1 MLIVLNHKMNRT
13 LEEIKEYEFI
23 LRDYDVVVM
32 PETPFMG
39 LFTSGKY
46 TLGSQCLSEYNAPGG
61 ISASALTTLNVKYVL
76 VGHYERR
83 NINRETDDAISKKI
97 TATINNNMM
106 PILCIGNNVNE
117 DIITLKKQIDKSFN
131 NPSIDLSKII
141 IAYEPISSIGT
152 NQLLDPLKIKEKIIL
167 IKEYLKI
174 KYNLDTKV
182 LYGGS
187 INSKN
192 VKSLKDL
199 NVLDGIIVGTASL
212 DIKEVINIYNKI
224 YKSS

>member
-83 NINRETDDAISKKI
+83 SINRETDGAISKKI

-106 PILCIGNNVNE
+106 PILCIGNNINE
-117 DIITLKKQIDKSFN
+117 DTIALKKQIDSTFDN
-131 NPSIDLSKII
+131 LNIDLSKII

-167 IKEYLKI
+167 IKEYLKN